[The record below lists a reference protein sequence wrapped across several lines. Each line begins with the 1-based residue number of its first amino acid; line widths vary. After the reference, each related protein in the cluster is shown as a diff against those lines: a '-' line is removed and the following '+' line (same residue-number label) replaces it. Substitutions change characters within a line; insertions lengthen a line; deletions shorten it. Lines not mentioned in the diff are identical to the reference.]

1 MYGKLTVICGP
12 MFASKTTEILKRIL
26 WARNGESKAVLVVKP
41 AFDDRYSTTRIVS
54 HDGLSVEAKA
64 ITKWEEVSNLAHD
77 AEMICIDEVQFLT
90 QPYFS
95 DDIIECVRELLLDG
109 KEVVVTGLDMD
120 WQGEPFKTTAT
131 LGAMADNIIK
141 LTANC
146 TQCGQPATK
155 TFKKSQNS
163 EQIELGATDLYEAR
177 CNKHWS

>member
-1 MYGKLTVICGP
+1 
-12 MFASKTTEILKRIL
+12 
-26 WARNGESKAVLVVKP
+26 
-41 AFDDRYSTTRIVS
+41 
-54 HDGLSVEAKA
+54 
-64 ITKWEEVSNLAHD
+64 
-77 AEMICIDEVQFLT
+77 MICIDEVQFLT

-95 DDIIECVRELLLDG
+95 DDIIECVRELLREG

-120 WQGEPFKTTAT
+120 WQGEPFRTTAT
-131 LGAMADNIIK
+131 LAAMADTMIK

-155 TFKKSQNS
+155 TFKKLQNS